1 MNKNLKIALII
12 LSTIALSILG
22 VRQCI
27 NEYGDLS
34 SVSYKVVGMSND
46 SDRSSQEGLIYQ
58 LDDEG
63 DYIRLKG
70 KKQFRDPQDIAK
82 DYYVYITNSYFSNM
96 QPMIRTDSEDSPD
109 FSMGTSYN
117 ITLED
122 SREVEP
128 QFLVLDLRE
137 GANAI
142 SLSSGVIEE
151 IEEDMQFTLMTEVLE
166 EQIDEIWKKMYPED
180 VILLDKITSEISE
193 NITIYTNMDNHLET
207 DHRWRYDVKF
217 GQQYGL
223 YISRYMSP
231 YGKEFYILKI
241 ARDYVNL

>member
-1 MNKNLKIALII
+1 MNKNLKIALIL

-22 VRQCI
+22 VRQCV
-27 NEYGDLS
+27 NEYGDPQRILFKALG
-34 SVSYKVVGMSND
+34 VIDEN
-46 SDRSSQEGLIYQ
+46 DRSSQEGLIYQ

-70 KKQFRDPQDIAK
+70 KKLFRDPQDIAK

-96 QPMIRTDSEDSPD
+96 QPMVRTRKEGDPN

-128 QFLVLDLRE
+128 QFYVLDLRIDV
-137 GANAI
+137 NSI
-142 SLSSGVIEE
+142 SLLAGVIEE
-151 IEEDMQFTLMTEVLE
+151 IEENMRFTLMTEVLE
-166 EQIDEIWKKMYPED
+166 EQIDGIYKKMYPED
-180 VILLDKITSEISE
+180 IVLLDKIKSEISE

-207 DHRWRYDVKF
+207 KHTWNYVIRY
-217 GQQYGL
+217 GQQYGMFITR
-223 YISRYMSP
+223 YISP
-231 YGKEFYILKI
+231 YGKEFYILDI
-241 ARDYVNL
+241 ARDNINL